1 MEPWVIWISAFLA
14 AWGALILLSAWIS
27 SARLREDDFLANVL
41 YRLMQL
47 YARVVHNLRVEGREN
62 IPAPDEHRRLRFPL
76 IVAANHT
83 AGIDPILIQAPL
95 WFEPRWMMAQDMR
108 APQLDWL
115 WTLAHIIFVDRT
127 SKESRSAREA
137 LRHLKNG
144 GALGVF
150 PEGHIERPPEH
161 LLPFRGGIGFLI
173 AKSGA
178 AVLPVVISGT
188 PQVDP
193 AWASLTRPSR
203 SVVRFLP
210 VVHYEKGTTPDAIG
224 ADLERRF
231 AEATGWPRA
240 PRIPIL
246 DAERRIMVDL
256 AGNYVDDAGRPIT
269 DAEAR
274 AIAATDASDPE
285 ASPRKDAP

>member
-1 MEPWVIWISAFLA
+1 MEPWAIWIVFFVA
-14 AWGALILLSAWIS
+14 AWGALVLVSAWIT
-27 SARLREDDFLANVL
+27 AAHLREDDFLANAL
-41 YRLMQL
+41 YRVMQL
-47 YARVVHNLRVEGREN
+47 YARVIHNLRIEGREN
-62 IPAPDEHRRLRFPL
+62 IPAPDHRGRLGFPV

-83 AGIDPILIQAPL
+83 AGIDPILIQAAL
-95 WFEPRWMMAQDMR
+95 WFEPRWMMAEDMR

-115 WTLAHIIFVDRT
+115 WTLARIIFVDRA
-127 SKESRSAREA
+127 SRESRSAREA

-210 VVHYEKGTTPDAIG
+210 LVRYEKGSSPDDIG
-224 ADLERRF
+224 ADIERRF
-231 AEATGWPRA
+231 ARATGWPPA
-240 PRIPIL
+240 PRVPIMTG
-246 DAERRIMVDL
+246 ERRVMVDMQ
-256 AGNYVDDAGRPIT
+256 GNYIDDAGRPIA

-274 AIAATDASDPE
+274 AIASAASDDTG
-285 ASPRKDAP
+285 SPRKDTP